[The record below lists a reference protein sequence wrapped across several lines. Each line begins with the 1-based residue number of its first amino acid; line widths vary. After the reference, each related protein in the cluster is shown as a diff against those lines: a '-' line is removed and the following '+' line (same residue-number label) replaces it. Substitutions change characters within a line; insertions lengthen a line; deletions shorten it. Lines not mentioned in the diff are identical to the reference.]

1 MSQIIRSGLVNYY
14 GEVELFQHQG
24 SWYLGLENYDG
35 RRYLQV
41 SETFA
46 EAFKQEFQ
54 EPKTLLEEEDLPN
67 ATRTPEDALW
77 HDFIHP
83 VGD

>member
-1 MSQIIRSGLVNYY
+1 MNQIIRSGLINYY
-14 GEVELFQHQG
+14 GEVGLTCHNKT
-24 SWYLGLENYDG
+24 WYLCLENYDG
-35 RRYLQV
+35 WRYLPV
-41 SETFA
+41 SENFA
-46 EAFKQEFQ
+46 EAFKEEFK
-54 EPKTLLEEEDLPN
+54 EPKTPLEEDLPN